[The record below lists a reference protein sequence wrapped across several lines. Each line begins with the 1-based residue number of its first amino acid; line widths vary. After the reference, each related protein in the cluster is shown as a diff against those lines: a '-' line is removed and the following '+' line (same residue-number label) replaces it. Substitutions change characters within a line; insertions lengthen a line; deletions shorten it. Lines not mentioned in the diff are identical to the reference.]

1 MEIKFEEGL
10 KRLEEIVAK
19 LESGEAS
26 LEEAI
31 SLYEEGI
38 KLARALKSKLEEI
51 EMRVEKLM
59 ETEGGFKTEEFRHR
73 TEADED

>member
-10 KRLEEIVAK
+10 KRLEEIVAR

-38 KLARALKSKLEEI
+38 KLARALKGKLEEI

-59 ETEGGFKTEEFRHR
+59 ETEGGFRTEEFRHR